1 MQQNLELLTVSFSR
15 EAAAVGK
22 WMADSV
28 DDQSNRLKQST
39 HVNNPFAKNESL
51 AKIKKQ
57 ELATLRSSLDRIVN
71 QDIQLLKQQVNE
83 NQTSCNN
90 IFRKL

>member
-1 MQQNLELLTVSFSR
+1 
-15 EAAAVGK
+15 
-22 WMADSV
+22 
-28 DDQSNRLKQST
+28 
-39 HVNNPFAKNESL
+39 VNNPFAKNESL

-57 ELATLRSSLDRIVN
+57 ELATLRSSLDRILN

-83 NQTSCNN
+83 NQTYCNN